1 MDIKSVVITHSRIV
15 INMATLLAVSN
26 LSKTYK
32 LDRFWFNRQ
41 SVIALEPLSFNIEA
55 HKTLAIVGETGSGK
69 STLAKLLVGAE
80 KPSTGK
86 IKLNGQTLQHGNFK
100 QRCQHVRM
108 IFQDSGTTLNPSLTI
123 EQLLDEPLQLNT
135 ELDEEQRKQM
145 IRETLQKVGLLAE
158 HMSFYPHM
166 FSGGQKQ
173 RISLARAIIL
183 KPQVIILDE
192 ALAALDPSLRSQ
204 MINLLLDLQ
213 QQMGLAYILISHNL
227 GIVRHFSD
235 KMMVLCKGQVVEVGD
250 TQKLLKQP
258 QHKYTKKLIMN
269 QHFQLYNH

>member
-1 MDIKSVVITHSRIV
+1 MSS
-15 INMATLLAVSN
+15 LLDVTK
-26 LSKTYK
+26 LSKIYQLPGYWLKKKSFT
-32 LDRFWFNRQ
+32 
-41 SVIALEPLSFNIEA
+41 ALEPTSFTLEPK
-55 HKTLAIVGETGSGK
+55 KTLAIVGETGSGK

-80 KPSTGK
+80 KPTTGQ
-86 IKLNGQTLQHGNFK
+86 IKLNGQTLQTGNFK
-100 QRCQHVRM
+100 QRCQHIRM

-123 EQLLDEPLQLNT
+123 EQLLDEPLYLNT
-135 ELDEEQRKQM
+135 DLNEQERSAL

-213 QQMGLAYILISHNL
+213 QQMGLAFILISHNL
-227 GIVRHFSD
+227 GIVRHFCD
-235 KMMVLCKGQVVEVGD
+235 DMMVMHNGKIVESGKTLEVLSSP
-250 TQKLLKQP
+250 K
-258 QHKYTKKLIMN
+258 HAYTKKLIMS
-269 QHFQLYNH
+269 QHLQVSLR

>member
-1 MDIKSVVITHSRIV
+1 MSY
-15 INMATLLAVSN
+15 LLQVSN
-26 LSKTYK
+26 LSKSFK
-32 LDRFWFNRQ
+32 LSRNWFNQ
-41 SVIALEPLSFNIEA
+41 KTFTALEPISFEVHA
-55 HKTLAIVGETGSGK
+55 HQTLAIVGETGSGK

-80 KPSTGK
+80 LPTTGN
-86 IKLNGQTLQHGNFK
+86 IKLNGQTLQPGNFK

-123 EQLLDEPLQLNT
+123 GQLLDEPLQLNT
-135 ELDEEQRKQM
+135 DLTDEGRNM
-145 IRETLQKVGLLAE
+145 LIRETLQKVGLLAE

-192 ALAALDPSLRSQ
+192 ALASLDPSLRSQ

-235 KMMVLCKGQVVEVGD
+235 KIMVLCNGQVMEMGD
-250 TQKLLKQP
+250 TLNILNQP
-258 QHKYTKKLIMN
+258 KHQYTKKLIMS
-269 QHFQLYNH
+269 QRFQLSHR

>member
-1 MDIKSVVITHSRIV
+1 MSDVLLEVVD
-15 INMATLLAVSN
+15 

-32 LDRFWFNRQ
+32 DKNYWFNRRC
-41 SVIALEPLSFNIEA
+41 VTALDPLSFNIMA

-69 STLAKLLVGAE
+69 STVAKLLVGAE
-80 KPSTGK
+80 LPTTGN
-86 IKLNGQTLQHGNFK
+86 IRLNDQTLEPGNFK
-100 QRCQHVRM
+100 QRCQHIRM

-123 EQLLDEPLQLNT
+123 EQLLDEPLLLNT
-135 ELDEEQRKQM
+135 SLDESERYQL

-192 ALAALDPSLRSQ
+192 ALASLDPSLRSQ

-213 QQMGLAYILISHNL
+213 QQMGLAFILISHNL

-235 KMMVLCKGQVVEVGD
+235 DMMVLCQGRVVEFGK
-250 TQKLLKQP
+250 TAEILKKP
-258 QHKYTKKLIMN
+258 QHKYTKKLIMS
-269 QHFQLYNH
+269 QRFQLLHR

>member
-1 MDIKSVVITHSRIV
+1 MSS
-15 INMATLLAVSN
+15 LLTISN
-26 LSKTYK
+26 LSKEYK
-32 LDRFWFNRQ
+32 LKGFWFTRK
-41 SVIALEPLSFNIEA
+41 IITALEPVSFELHA
-55 HKTLAIVGETGSGK
+55 HKTTAVVGEMGSGK

-80 KPSTGK
+80 VPTTGT
-86 IKLNGQTLQHGNFK
+86 IKLNGQELAPMNFK
-100 QRCQHVRM
+100 QRCQHIRM

-123 EQLLDEPLQLNT
+123 GQLLDEPLKLNT
-135 ELDEEQRKQM
+135 ELTEIERVQL

-158 HMSFYPHM
+158 HMNFYPHM

-213 QQMGLAYILISHNL
+213 QQMGLAFVLISHNL

-235 KMMVLCKGQVVEVGD
+235 EIIVLKEGRIVEHGNTQQVLKSPKHKY
-250 TQKLLKQP
+250 TQKLIMTQNLQMSA
-258 QHKYTKKLIMN
+258 KL
-269 QHFQLYNH
+269 

>member
-1 MDIKSVVITHSRIV
+1 MTC
-15 INMATLLAVSN
+15 LLEVSN
-26 LSKTYK
+26 LSKNYQIAK
-32 LDRFWFNRQ
+32 FPFKRQ
-41 SVIALEPLSFNIEA
+41 TVAALEPMSFEIPA
-55 HKTLAIVGETGSGK
+55 HKTLAIIGETGSGK

-80 KPSTGK
+80 KPTTGK
-86 IKLNGQTLQHGNFK
+86 IKLNGQMLYHGNFK
-100 QRCQHVRM
+100 QRCQHIRM

-123 EQLLDEPLQLNT
+123 HQLLDEPLLLNT
-135 ELDEEQRKQM
+135 DLDEEQRAAL

-158 HMSFYPHM
+158 HMNFYPHM

-213 QQMGLAYILISHNL
+213 QQMGLAFVLISHNL

-235 KMMVLCKGQVVEVGD
+235 YMMVLCKGQVVEMGNTLDV
-250 TQKLLKQP
+250 LKKP
-258 QHKYTKKLIMN
+258 KHKYTKKLIMS
-269 QHFQLYNH
+269 QHFQLLNR

>member
-1 MDIKSVVITHSRIV
+1 MTCLLSV
-15 INMATLLAVSN
+15 AN
-26 LSKTYK
+26 LSKQYK
-32 LDRFWFNRQ
+32 LPGFWFNRKI
-41 SVIALEPLSFNIEA
+41 VNALEPISFELQA
-55 HKTLAIVGETGSGK
+55 YKTLAIVGEMGSGK

-80 KPSTGK
+80 VPTTGTV
-86 IKLNGQTLQHGNFK
+86 KLNGQVLEPRNFK

-123 EQLLDEPLQLNT
+123 GQLLDEPLKLNT
-135 ELDEEQRKQM
+135 QLSDYERGQL
-145 IRETLQKVGLLAE
+145 IRETLLKVGLLAE
-158 HMSFYPHM
+158 HMNFYPHM

-183 KPQVIILDE
+183 KPQVVILDE

-213 QQMGLAYILISHNL
+213 QQMGLAFVLISHNL

-235 KMMVLCKGQVVEVGD
+235 NIMVLRAGQIVESGKTIEVLKQPKHKY
-250 TQKLLKQP
+250 TQKL
-258 QHKYTKKLIMN
+258 IMTQN
-269 QHFQLYNH
+269 LQFSMK

>member
-1 MDIKSVVITHSRIV
+1 MSS
-15 INMATLLAVSN
+15 LLHVSN
-26 LSKTYK
+26 LSKSFK
-32 LDRFWFNRQ
+32 LSRNWFNQ
-41 SVIALEPLSFNIEA
+41 KTFTALEPISFEVHA
-55 HKTLAIVGETGSGK
+55 HQTLAIVGETGSGK

-80 KPSTGK
+80 LPTTGH
-86 IKLNGQTLQHGNFK
+86 IKLNGQTLQPGNFK

-108 IFQDSGTTLNPSLTI
+108 IFQDSSTTLNPSLTI
-123 EQLLDEPLQLNT
+123 GQLLDEPLQLNT
-135 ELDEEQRKQM
+135 DLTDEGRNLL
-145 IRETLQKVGLLAE
+145 IRETLQKVGLLAD

-192 ALAALDPSLRSQ
+192 ALASLDPSLRSQ

-235 KMMVLCKGQVVEVGD
+235 KIMVLCNGQVMEMGD
-250 TQKLLKQP
+250 TLNILNQP
-258 QHKYTKKLIMN
+258 KHQYTKKLIMS
-269 QHFQLYNH
+269 QRFQLSHR

>member
-1 MDIKSVVITHSRIV
+1 VSNV
-15 INMATLLAVSN
+15 LLQVSN

-32 LDRFWFNRQ
+32 DKNYWFNRKC
-41 SVIALEPLSFNIEA
+41 VTALEPLSFDIMA

-69 STLAKLLVGAE
+69 STIAKLLVGAE
-80 KPSTGK
+80 LPSTGHVR
-86 IKLNGQTLQHGNFK
+86 LNGQSLEPGNFK
-100 QRCQHVRM
+100 QRCQYIRM

-123 EQLLDEPLQLNT
+123 EQLLNEPLQLNT
-135 ELDEEQRKQM
+135 KLNETKRHQL

-192 ALAALDPSLRSQ
+192 ALASLDPSLRSQ

-213 QQMGLAYILISHNL
+213 QQMGLAFVLISHNL

-235 KMMVLCKGQVVEVGD
+235 EMMVLSKGEVLEFGKTAD
-250 TQKLLKQP
+250 ILQTPK
-258 QHKYTKKLIMN
+258 HNYTKRLIIS
-269 QHFQLYNH
+269 QRFQLLHR